1 MEKDITKQTII
12 KKDDIEDLGLNAYIS
27 YFFDVNEKA
36 EKEIDEYFESL
47 PKKKTVKLLIPNKVE
62 RILKDC
68 INKPK
73 GVIPNSVYEIFPNF
87 KF

>member
-1 MEKDITKQTII
+1 MEKDIKDQSII
-12 KKDDIEDLGLNAYIS
+12 KKDEIEKFGLDTYIS
-27 YFFDVNEKA
+27 YFFDVDKKA

-47 PKKKTVKLLIPNKVE
+47 PKKKTIKLLIPNKVE